1 MQLPLE
7 PPPAD
12 ILTPQLVTS
21 NERHNLKTNGPG
33 HEVERV
39 AEFATDLPSD
49 RRTDEP
55 PEYLDAPPPEV
66 APSDLPSDA
75 VASDLA
81 APEVD
86 PRFRPRAPR
95 EPEPELEL
103 PPDFQ
108 PAIPLEELTSGLNEA
123 QRRAV
128 EAQGGGVL
136 ILAGP
141 GSGKTRVIA
150 HRVAYLVNY
159 LRVPPWRILGVTFTN
174 KAAREM
180 RERVERLLGDRAS
193 QLHLGTFHSI
203 CARILRRDGHHI
215 GIPNDFVIYDT
226 DDQMALVRQIEAELQ
241 VDPKRFPPRQVLSA
255 ISSAKNERL
264 DVDAYRAQANSY
276 FEEVVGRVYASYEA
290 ALRRNGATDFD
301 DLLSLVLRLFE
312 EAPEVREAYAGRY
325 LHVLIDEFQDTNVV
339 QYELS
344 RLFASKHHNITA
356 VGDPDQSIYSWRAAD
371 IRNLQRFETDFPGTQ
386 VILLEQNYRSTGH
399 ILQAAHAV
407 IAKSEGR
414 PEKAL
419 WTENPEGQR
428 VMVHEARSGED
439 EAMYIANEISR
450 LSRVQQRSPADFAV
464 MYRTNAQSRAF
475 EEAML
480 YLGLPYRLV
489 GGTRFYD
496 RKEVRDLLAYLRL
509 VHNEWDGIAFTRI
522 VNVPARGV
530 GPKTVERILQ
540 AAVEL
545 GISPLAVT
553 HRMAAGE
560 RDAGLPEVPSVRA
573 RQALESFVVLV
584 DRLSQASSQRRVAD
598 LLDDLLTSIAY
609 RKYLEEA
616 DQAHAEGRWEN
627 VEELVNVSRQ
637 YDDLEGSSLSAFLEE
652 VALVSDVDDPS
663 AERPDAVTLTS
674 LHSAKGL
681 EYPVVFMPG
690 MEEGVLPHSRSLED
704 QKQMEEER
712 RVCYVGMT
720 RAQERLYLLS
730 AATRFQHGMLRRAIP
745 SRFLRDLPSA
755 DIERPE
761 GERGLDGTSARERR
775 AAIAARAPREV
786 PSEPAYSGGD
796 RVEHARFGRGVVVS
810 CELSGGDQMITV
822 AFEGAGVKKLA
833 LSLAP
838 LTRLDAPGAG
848 GDDDIRAVPLED
860 GA

>member
-12 ILTPQLVTS
+12 TLTPQLVTS
-21 NERHNLKTNGPG
+21 NDRHNLRGNGPG
-33 HEVERV
+33 LEVERV
-39 AEFATDLPSD
+39 AEFATDLPAE
-49 RRTDEP
+49 RRPDEP

-66 APSDLPSDA
+66 APSDVSSDA
-75 VASDLA
+75 VASELG
-81 APEVD
+81 APEAEA
-86 PRFRPRAPR
+86 RFRPRAPR
-95 EPEPELEL
+95 EAEPELEL

-108 PAIPLEELTSGLNEA
+108 PAIALEELTGGLNEA

-128 EAQGGGVL
+128 EAKGGGVL

-180 RERVERLLGDRAS
+180 RERVERLLGDRAA
-193 QLHLGTFHSI
+193 QLHLGTFHSV

-241 VDPKRFPPRQVLSA
+241 IDPKRFPPRQVLSA

-264 DVDAYRAQANSY
+264 DVERYRAQANSY

-301 DLLSLVLRLFE
+301 DLLSLVLQLFE
-312 EAPEVREAYAGRY
+312 QVPEVRDAYAGRY
-325 LHVLIDEFQDTNVV
+325 LHVLIDEFQDTNIV

-344 RLFASKHHNITA
+344 RLLASRHHNITA

-419 WTENPEGQR
+419 WTENPEGQL

-439 EAMYIANEISR
+439 EAMYIASEINR
-450 LSRVQQRSPADFAV
+450 LARVQQRSPADFAV

-545 GISPLAVT
+545 GISPLAVA

-573 RQALESFVVLV
+573 RQALESFVVLI

-598 LLDDLLTSIAY
+598 LIDDLLSSIGY

-616 DQAHAEGRWEN
+616 DQAHAEARWEN
-627 VEELVNVSRQ
+627 VEELINVSRQ
-637 YDDLEGSSLSAFLEE
+637 YDDLDGSSLAAFLEE

-663 AERPDAVTLTS
+663 ADRPDAVTLTS

-681 EYPVVFMPG
+681 EFPVVFMPG

-704 QKQMEEER
+704 PKQMEEER

-745 SRFLRDLPSA
+745 SRFLRDLPHA

-761 GERGLDGTSARERR
+761 GERGLEGTSARERR

-810 CELSGGDQMITV
+810 CELSGGDQMVTV
-822 AFEGAGVKKLA
+822 AFDGAGVKKLA

-838 LTRLDAPGAG
+838 LTRLDAPGG
-848 GDDDIRAVPLED
+848 DGDDDIRSVPLED